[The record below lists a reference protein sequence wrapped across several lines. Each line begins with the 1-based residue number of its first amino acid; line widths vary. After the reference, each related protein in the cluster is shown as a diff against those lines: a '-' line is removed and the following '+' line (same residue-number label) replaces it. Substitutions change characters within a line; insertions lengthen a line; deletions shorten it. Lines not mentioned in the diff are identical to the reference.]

1 MKYLLPF
8 FLVVPICTSVDRRA
22 TAEVVR
28 FEIDERRPF
37 ADGKSFG
44 DVGAYEHITGKVHYA
59 IDPAAAGNA
68 PIVDLELAR
77 TKEDGKVAFSADLD
91 ILAPVDPAKGN
102 AALLYDVNNRG
113 NRLALRFL
121 SDANGAD
128 DAGNGFLMRRGY
140 TVVWS
145 GWDGELLPGDG
156 RLQLHAPVANRTPTR
171 GLVRY
176 EIVTSEDVERV
187 NVNRDNHGS
196 YRPSAHGLKSAT
208 LTWRLHPHDARV
220 PIPRE
225 QFQLHVQEVEDAEH
239 GQLPQVDLEL
249 PAGLQ
254 RGYLYELIYE
264 AEDPLVHGVCF
275 AAVRD
280 LMSALEKGEGEG
292 NPLLVDGES
301 VYDRSYGFGVSQSG
315 RFLREFLHTGFNA
328 DERGRRVFEGLM
340 PHVAGAGLGSFNHRF
355 AQPSA
360 YASQHEHHDWPTDRF
375 PFAYTP
381 QQHPMTHRTDSVL
394 RESALEDT
402 APLIIHTQ
410 SSTEYWSRGGS
421 LVHTDPASSAD
432 ATMPERVRIFAFGGT
447 QHGPAN
453 YPPKAGAGQ
462 TAANPADYRPMLRAL
477 LDALDQWHRG
487 ERAAPPSV
495 YPTIADG
502 TLVQWGQ
509 ASTGFPAIPGVRYP
523 EVIYQPPLLELGP
536 RWDGQRIIDAH
547 PPGEQGH
554 VAVLVPACDNDG
566 NERGC
571 LLPPEVA
578 VPLATH
584 SGWSLRSREAG
595 AANELVGLD
604 GSYIPFPK
612 TAEIRRQTGDPRQ
625 AVSERYSNQEQYL
638 ARLEEVLETM
648 VAQRY
653 LLEED
658 VPRILERQK
667 ERTQDTFEK

>member
-1 MKYLLPF
+1 MKYLLSLL
-8 FLVVPICTSVDRRA
+8 LVVPFCISVGRSA

-37 ADGKSFG
+37 ADGNSFG
-44 DVGAYEHITGKVHYA
+44 DVGAYEHITGKVHYT

-68 PIVDLELAR
+68 PIVDLELAQ
-77 TKEDGKVAFSADLD
+77 TNEDGKVAFSADLD
-91 ILAPVDPAKGN
+91 ILAPVDPEKGN
-102 AALLYDVNNRG
+102 GALLYDVNNRG

-128 DAGNGFLMRRGY
+128 DGGNGFLMRRGY

-156 RLQLHAPVANRTPTR
+156 RLQLHAPVANRTPTL

-187 NVNRDNHGS
+187 NINRDNHGS

-225 QFQLHVQEVEDAEH
+225 QFQLHVQDVENAEA

-292 NPLLVDGES
+292 NPLLVEGMS

-381 QQHPMTHRTDSVL
+381 QQHPVTRTTDSIL

-421 LVHTDPASSAD
+421 LVHTDATSPAD
-432 ATMPERVRIFAFGGT
+432 ATMPERIRIFAFGGT
-447 QHGPAN
+447 QHGPAD

-487 ERAAPPSV
+487 EQPAPPSV

-502 TLVQWGQ
+502 TLVHWDQ
-509 ASTGFPAIPGVRYP
+509 ASTGFPAVPGVRYP

-536 RWDGQRIIDAH
+536 RWESQRIIDTY
-547 PPGEQGH
+547 PPVEQGH

-612 TAEIRRQTGDPRQ
+612 TAETRRQTGDPRQ
-625 AVSERYSNQEQYL
+625 AVSERYSNQQQYL
-638 ARLEEVLETM
+638 AQLEEVLETM

-667 ERTQDTFEK
+667 ERTQDIFKE